1 MRKSWLLTV
10 LVLTAVGGAGWWY
23 RGPLESMWTSTIRS
37 TQLGARPKNQPDPE
51 SYATL
56 ASDLARWRSELSTRH
71 AAARDDGQREAVE
84 KDARVVL
91 EAALPAMMHCW
102 LGTPWDFNGTADKP
116 GAGQI
121 ACGYFV
127 ATVLK
132 DAGFRVDRFKLA
144 QQPSE
149 NILRTFL
156 PKSSCSLDV
165 GKDYPL
171 FAADLETR
179 EPGIYIIGL
188 DTHVAFV
195 VVVDGEGFRFIHS
208 SGSRPWCVVDETRDE
223 AEVLKR
229 SNWRMLGHLTAD
241 RTVLRRWLKQ
251 EKITVRG
258 A

>member
-1 MRKSWLLTV
+1 MRNRLL
-10 LVLTAVGGAGWWY
+10 LAILLLTAVGGAGWWY
-23 RGPLESMWTSTIRS
+23 RGPLVTMWSSTIRD
-37 TQLGARPKNQPDPE
+37 TQLRTLPKLQPDPE
-51 SYATL
+51 TYATL
-56 ASDLARWRSELSTRH
+56 AAELARWRNELAKRH
-71 AAARDDGQREAVE
+71 AAARNDAQREVVE
-84 KDARVVL
+84 RDARIVL
-91 EAALPAMMHCW
+91 ETALPAMMHCW
-102 LGTPWDFNGTADKP
+102 LGTPWDFNGTAKQP
-116 GAGQI
+116 GDGQI

-149 NILRTFL
+149 NILRSFL
-156 PKSSCSLDV
+156 PKSSCTLDV
-165 GKDYPL
+165 GKDYQA
-171 FAADLETR
+171 FAADLESR

-195 VVVDGEGFRFIHS
+195 VVGDEGFRFIHS
-208 SGSRPWCVVDETRDE
+208 SGSRPWCVVDENREE

-241 RTVLRRWLKQ
+241 RTVLRRWLQQ
-251 EKITVRG
+251 EKIQVRG